1 MFAEADGEILFELGE
16 VLGSVVEE
24 LGLTTGF
31 QPEVGD
37 ACFAHSVDDD
47 SWYRGVVRNR
57 NQDGTFTVRMI
68 DFGNEVR
75 ITITVLIGH
84 NDWPLSTGL
93 SQLWTVRLLFSK
105 DFS

>member
-1 MFAEADGEILFELGE
+1 MLAQSSESTGTLLGILLSLVCAEADGEILFELGE

-57 NQDGTFTVRMI
+57 NPDGTFTVRMI
-68 DFGNEVR
+68 DFGNEVSA
-75 ITITVLIGH
+75 H
-84 NDWPLSTGL
+84 
-93 SQLWTVRLLFSK
+93 WT
-105 DFS
+105 

>member
-1 MFAEADGEILFELGE
+1 MFAEADSKILSEL
-16 VLGSVVEE
+16 SCKIEE

-37 ACFAHSVDDD
+37 ACFADSVDDC
-47 SWYRGVVRNR
+47 WYRGVVRNR

-68 DFGNEVR
+68 DLGHEVR
-75 ITITVLIGH
+75 KTITVLIGH

-93 SQLWTVRLLFSK
+93 RSL
-105 DFS
+105 

>member
-68 DFGNEVR
+68 DLGHEVR

-84 NDWPLSTGL
+84 YNWPLST
-93 SQLWTVRLLFSK
+93 RLRSL
-105 DFS
+105 